1 MLTEV
6 QTEEGAVKLL
16 ENDRI
21 EKEKK
26 NWKSADRIEVNK
38 NNNTNE
44 HLLSIDNKTM
54 SKRKC

>member
-44 HLLSIDNKTM
+44 HLLSIDK
-54 SKRKC
+54 